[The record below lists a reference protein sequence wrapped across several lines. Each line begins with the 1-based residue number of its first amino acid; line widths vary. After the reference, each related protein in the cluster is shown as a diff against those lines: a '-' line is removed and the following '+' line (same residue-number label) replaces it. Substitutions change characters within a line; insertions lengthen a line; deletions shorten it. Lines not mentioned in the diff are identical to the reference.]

1 MKRSVLI
8 SLIPAVLGCANIKS
22 NPCAMSVAANTA
34 ACADVNDASSVPEWA
49 AGCSMN
55 SLIKECKC
63 QYTAG
68 GDAEAPAPAPAP
80 AATTLATRV
89 ASAAPK
95 ATAEEPAKSA
105 PADTGAAAAGSCG
118 AAKVDELVGYGFGTT
133 GGSGAPVVVKSC
145 SELKSALDNG
155 GVIHIDGMLDGCDLM
170 KVPSDTT
177 ILGVGSNSG
186 R

>member
-1 MKRSVLI
+1 
-8 SLIPAVLGCANIKS
+8 
-22 NPCAMSVAANTA
+22 MSVAANTA

-68 GDAEAPAPAPAP
+68 GDAEAPAPA
-80 AATTLATRV
+80 ATTLATRV

-95 ATAEEPAKSA
+95 ATAEEPVKSA
-105 PADTGAAAAGSCG
+105 SAVAGSCS
-118 AAKVDELVGYGFGTT
+118 AAQVDELVGYGFGTT

-145 SELKSALDNG
+145 SELKSALDKG

-186 R
+186 M

>member
-1 MKRSVLI
+1 
-8 SLIPAVLGCANIKS
+8 
-22 NPCAMSVAANTA
+22 MSVAANVA
-34 ACADVNDASSVPEWA
+34 GCADVNDSSSVPEWA
-49 AGCSMN
+49 AGCSVN

-68 GDAEAPAPAPAP
+68 GDAEAPAP

-95 ATAEEPAKSA
+95 ATAEEPAQSA
-105 PADTGAAAAGSCG
+105 PADTGAVAGTCG

-145 SELKSALDNG
+145 SELKSALDKG

-186 R
+186 K

>member
-1 MKRSVLI
+1 M
-8 SLIPAVLGCANIKS
+8 AVAS
-22 NPCAMSVAANTA
+22 SVAK
-34 ACADVNDASSVPEWA
+34 CADVNDASSVPEWA

-68 GDAEAPAPAPAP
+68 GDAEAPAPA
-80 AATTLATRV
+80 ATTLATRV

-95 ATAEEPAKSA
+95 ATAEEPAEEPAESA
-105 PADTGAAAAGSCG
+105 PADTGAVAGSCS
-118 AAKVDELVGYGFGTT
+118 AAQIDALVGYGYGTT
-133 GGSGAPVVVKSC
+133 GGSGAPIVVRSC
-145 SELKSALDNG
+145 SELKSALDKG

-186 R
+186 K